1 MKRNILSEIK
11 SQYEF
16 LTRVEKNIADLI
28 LSDRAAFIKYSMAE
42 VSFLAGVSQG
52 SINNFAKKFCPE
64 GFSAFKLSLAA
75 SADSEAPLEVINPAS
90 SIKAAME
97 IKITENARACRATLE
112 ANGEEALCAAAD
124 KFLSARRVDI
134 YGIYHSGI
142 VAKDLSFQLMRLGI
156 AANFVEDTL
165 MCSVSA
171 SMLTKDDLVIAVT
184 SSGRTKEIIDAA
196 KIAKENGAAV
206 LSVTGNKF
214 SPMAQL
220 SDIALYSL
228 SSGMSVS
235 DRADEIRNAQ
245 LLVVDT
251 LCSYLRAKIADG
263 KRNNYYRLVDILN
276 SHSIED

>member
-52 SINNFAKKFCPE
+52 SINNFAKKFSPE
-64 GFSAFKLSLAA
+64 GFSSFKLSLAA

-124 KFLSARRVDI
+124 KLLSARRVDI